1 MTAQDQAP
9 NISAIKEK
17 QQKTWTSG
25 NYAMVGNLLVSIGE
39 QLCEAVDLRAG
50 DKVLDVATGSGN
62 TALSAARRFCK
73 VTGIDYVPEL
83 VEQAESR
90 AEAERLEVRFE
101 MGDAEDLPYADA
113 SFDVVLSTLGVM
125 FTPDQEKAAGEL
137 VRVCRPGGKIGLI
150 C

>member
-1 MTAQDQAP
+1 M
-9 NISAIKEK
+9 
-17 QQKTWTSG
+17 
-25 NYAMVGNLLVSIGE
+25 
-39 QLCEAVDLRAG
+39 RAG
-50 DKVLDVATGSGN
+50 DRVLDVATGSGN